1 MSKSLTQP
9 EAKVRQKKYIPTKPP
24 GFIEDPHERHRLAEE
39 LAGSMPELPS
49 AEEFL
54 KWRRSQSR

>member
-1 MSKSLTQP
+1 MK
-9 EAKVRQKKYIPTKPP
+9 AKLMPIKPSEGTLKRGITKPE
-24 GFIEDPHERHRLAEE
+24 GFIEDPVERRRLVEE

-54 KWRRSQSR
+54 KWRRGQAR